1 MSEPRE
7 IERERERFI
16 RNNLH
21 NGVVS
26 GAARGQALL
35 GPMWAGLTPD
45 SKGDPTGD
53 TGEPDRRRQETPHL
67 SARRKGALPASP
79 GGPPSTGQKKLRV
92 LNPILRLYRIQPTG
106 KSFRVIEMCDVRS
119 GHAPRPHTQTA
130 SPVSATR
137 VSHKNRSRRW
147 RSPVAP

>member
-1 MSEPRE
+1 MTMTRRGGG
-7 IERERERFI
+7 ERERESFI

-53 TGEPDRRRQETPHL
+53 TGGQIAGEVN
-67 SARRKGALPASP
+67 LPYWS
-79 GGPPSTGQKKLRV
+79 
-92 LNPILRLYRIQPTG
+92 
-106 KSFRVIEMCDVRS
+106 
-119 GHAPRPHTQTA
+119 
-130 SPVSATR
+130 
-137 VSHKNRSRRW
+137 
-147 RSPVAP
+147 

>member
-1 MSEPRE
+1 MMGYKNLESFSAGSDSTPR
-7 IERERERFI
+7 ERERERESFI

-92 LNPILRLYRIQPTG
+92 LNPILRLYLIQSTG
-106 KSFRVIEMCDVRS
+106 KSFRMS
-119 GHAPRPHTQTA
+119 
-130 SPVSATR
+130 
-137 VSHKNRSRRW
+137 
-147 RSPVAP
+147 